1 MVESNKIYDI
11 TIFNKYRIFSFYNMF
26 EFQTKKIL
34 PILKIISDISSRLSV
49 YKENSKSLTRI
60 RFEEDEKIKI
70 LNDIDVLLIH
80 LKELNFNMSTIS
92 VEKLNSSFEG
102 REPCVIINDDIIL
115 IEEIHQRVIDELSL
129 KKLLVIDSLKEEYY
143 NPKGSIFGQNVL
155 NSFPSCEFNIVEA
168 GNCFA
173 LSRYTACV
181 FHLMR
186 ALETPIKAFAQKL
199 DLDID
204 NRANWSEILKKITKS
219 IDRLDNKQ
227 IKEKY
232 HSIVAYFP
240 SIKTGW
246 RNYTMHGNSKFTEE
260 ETKAMLEVCK
270 VIMQELSK
278 HFKED

>member
-1 MVESNKIYDI
+1 
-11 TIFNKYRIFSFYNMF
+11 
-26 EFQTKKIL
+26 
-34 PILKIISDISSRLSV
+34 
-49 YKENSKSLTRI
+49 
-60 RFEEDEKIKI
+60 
-70 LNDIDVLLIH
+70 
-80 LKELNFNMSTIS
+80 
-92 VEKLNSSFEG
+92 
-102 REPCVIINDDIIL
+102 
-115 IEEIHQRVIDELSL
+115 
-129 KKLLVIDSLKEEYY
+129 
-143 NPKGSIFGQNVL
+143 
-155 NSFPSCEFNIVEA
+155 
-168 GNCFA
+168 
-173 LSRYTACV
+173 
-181 FHLMR
+181 MR
-186 ALETPIKAFAQKL
+186 SLETPIKAFAQKL

-219 IDRLDNKQ
+219 IDKLDNKQ